1 LHKIARWI
9 VEFAKTKSVGK
20 IAVGGMY
27 KNIGGMDLGHQ
38 NNEKL
43 HRIPFGKLA
52 AMIKYK
58 TQGYGIEVVTVDEAY
73 TSQVCSVCGST
84 NKSSC
89 KHRRLYVC
97 KGCGSVLN
105 AGVNGAR
112 NILFRVVPD
121 PVMDRDSGFGHPR
134 RIRVLQTPNFA

>member
-1 LHKIARWI
+1 MHKIARWI

-58 TQGYGIEVVTVDEAY
+58 AQEYGIEVVTVDEVY
-73 TSQVCSVCGST
+73 TSQVCSVCGSK

-89 KHRRLYVC
+89 KHRGLYVC

-105 AGVNGAR
+105 AGVNGVR
-112 NILFRVVPD
+112 NILFRVVPN
-121 PVMDRDSGFGHPR
+121 PVRDRDSGFGHSR